1 MRRFGKWLGRV
12 IILLVIVVA
21 AAWAFVPQDPVD
33 REISFDAA
41 TIGPD
46 IVTWLA
52 EQEKAF
58 TDIVP
63 GTEKRVI
70 WAGAAGVKTPLA
82 VIYIHGFSATSEEI
96 RPVPDQVA
104 RALGANLFYTR
115 LAGHGRGGDP
125 MATATAGD
133 WLEDTA
139 EALAIG
145 RRLGDKVLVIST
157 STGATLAAFAA
168 VDPVMSKD
176 IAGIV
181 MVSANFGVKP
191 AAAKI
196 LDLPAA
202 RYWGPVVAGATRS
215 FNPVN
220 AEHAKYWTTQYPTT
234 ALFPMAALVRAA
246 KTLDLSAAKAP
257 LLVIYCPQDQV
268 VDFEKTLAAVKVWG
282 ADVRLEARQM
292 AKGDDPYFHVIAGDI
307 LSPGQTAGTVALI
320 LDWAKGL

>member
-1 MRRFGKWLGRV
+1 MRKLGKWLGRLIVLVVV
-12 IILLVIVVA
+12 IVA

-33 REISFDAA
+33 RIISFDAA
-41 TIGPD
+41 AIGPD
-46 IVTWLA
+46 IDVWLA
-52 EQEKAF
+52 DREKAYP
-58 TDIVP
+58 DIVP

-70 WAGAAGVKTPLA
+70 WAGAPGAKTPLA

-96 RPVPDQVA
+96 RPIPDMVA
-104 RALGANLFYTR
+104 RTLGANLFYTR

-125 MATATAGD
+125 MATASAGD

-139 EALAIG
+139 EAIAIG
-145 RRLGDKVLVIST
+145 RRLGDRVLIIAT
-157 STGATLAAFAA
+157 STGGTLAAFAA
-168 VDPVMSKD
+168 VDPAMSAD

-181 MVSANFGVKP
+181 MVSPNFGVKA

-202 RYWGPVVAGATRS
+202 RYWGPIVAGATRS

-220 AEHAKYWTTQYPTT
+220 ANHGKYWTSQYPTI

-257 LLVIYCPQDQV
+257 LMLIYCPQDQV
-268 VDFEKTLAAVKVWG
+268 VDAEKTLATLKTWG
-282 ADVRLEARQM
+282 GAVRLEPREM

>member
-1 MRRFGKWLGRV
+1 MRKFGKWLGRV
-12 IILLVIVVA
+12 IILLVILAVG
-21 AAWAFVPQDPVD
+21 AWAFVPQDPVD
-33 REISFDAA
+33 RSISFDAGA
-41 TIGPD
+41 IGPD
-46 IVTWLA
+46 IDVWLA
-52 EQEKAF
+52 NREKAYP
-58 TDIVP
+58 DIVP

-70 WAGAAGVKTPLA
+70 WAGAPGVKTPLS

-104 RALGANLFYTR
+104 RNLGANLFYTR

-125 MATATAGD
+125 MATASAGD

-139 EALAIG
+139 EALAVG
-145 RRLGDKVLVIST
+145 RRLGDRVLVIST

-168 VDPVMSKD
+168 VDPALSAD

-181 MVSANFGVKP
+181 MVSPNFGVKP

-202 RYWGPVVAGATRS
+202 RYWGPIVAGATRS

-220 AEHAKYWTTQYPTT
+220 AEHARYWTTQYPTT
-234 ALFPMAALVRAA
+234 ALFAMAALVRVAR
-246 KTLDLSAAKAP
+246 TLDLSVAKAP
-257 LLVIYCPQDQV
+257 LMVIYCPQDQV
-268 VDFEKTLAAVKVWG
+268 VDAEKTLAAVKVWG
-282 ADVRLEARQM
+282 ADVRLEAREM
-292 AKGDDPYFHVIAGDI
+292 AKGDDPYSHVIAGDI
-307 LSPGQTAGTVALI
+307 LSPGQTAQTVALI

>member
-1 MRRFGKWLGRV
+1 MRKLGKWLGRS
-12 IILLVIVVA
+12 ILLVVLLVVG
-21 AAWAFVPQDPVD
+21 AWALVPQDPVD
-33 REISFDAA
+33 RTISFNAA
-41 TIGPD
+41 SIGPD
-46 IVTWLA
+46 IDAWLA
-52 EQEKAF
+52 EREKIYP
-58 TDIVP
+58 DIVP

-70 WAGAAGVKTPLA
+70 WAGAKGVKTPLA

-104 RALGANLFYTR
+104 RNLGANLFYTR

-139 EALAIG
+139 EALAVG
-145 RRLGDKVLVIST
+145 RRLGDRVLVIST

-168 VDPVMSKD
+168 VDPAMSAD

-181 MVSANFGVKP
+181 MVSPNFGVKP

-220 AEHAKYWTTQYPTT
+220 AEQAKYWTMQYPTS

-246 KTLDLSAAKAP
+246 KTLDLSAAKVP
-257 LLVIYCPQDQV
+257 LMVIYSAQDQV
-268 VDFEKTLAAVKVWG
+268 VDPVKTLAQVKAWG
-282 ADVRLEARQM
+282 ADVRLEAREM
-292 AKGDDPYFHVIAGDI
+292 AKGDDPYSHVVAGDI
-307 LSPGQTAGTVALI
+307 LSPGQTPQTVALI

>member
-1 MRRFGKWLGRV
+1 MRKLGKWLGRS
-12 IILLVIVVA
+12 ILLVVLLVVG
-21 AAWAFVPQDPVD
+21 AWALVPQDPVD
-33 REISFDAA
+33 RTISFNAA
-41 TIGPD
+41 SIGPD
-46 IVTWLA
+46 IDAWLA
-52 EQEKAF
+52 EREKIYP
-58 TDIVP
+58 DIVP

-70 WAGAAGVKTPLA
+70 WAGAKGVKTPLA

-104 RALGANLFYTR
+104 RNLGANLFYTR

-139 EALAIG
+139 EALAVG
-145 RRLGDKVLVIST
+145 RRLGDRVLVIST

-168 VDPVMSKD
+168 VDPVMSAD

-181 MVSANFGVKP
+181 MVSPNFGVKP

-220 AEHAKYWTTQYPTT
+220 AEHAKYWTTQYPTS
-234 ALFPMAALVRAA
+234 ALFPMAALVREA
-246 KTLDLSAAKAP
+246 KTLNLSAAKVP
-257 LLVIYCPQDQV
+257 LMVMYCAQDQV
-268 VDFEKTLAAVKVWG
+268 VDSVKTLAQLKAWG
-282 ADVRLEARQM
+282 ADVRLEAREM
-292 AKGDDPYFHVIAGDI
+292 AKGDDPYSHVVAGDI
-307 LSPGQTAGTVALI
+307 LSPGQAPQTVALI

>member
-1 MRRFGKWLGRV
+1 MRRFGKWLGRL
-12 IILLVIVVA
+12 IILLMLIVA
-21 AAWAFVPQDPVD
+21 GAWAFVPQDPVD
-33 REISFDAA
+33 RTISFGAA
-41 TIGPD
+41 SIGPD
-46 IVTWLA
+46 IDLWLA
-52 EQEKAF
+52 DREKAYA
-58 TDIVP
+58 DIVP

-70 WAGAAGVKTPLA
+70 WAGAKGAKTPLA

-104 RALGANLFYTR
+104 RTLGANLFYTR

-145 RRLGDKVLVIST
+145 GRLGDRVLVIAT
-157 STGATLAAFAA
+157 STGATLAAYGA
-168 VDPVMSKD
+168 VDPALSAN

-181 MVSANFGVKP
+181 MVSPNFGVKP

-202 RYWGPVVAGATRS
+202 RYWGPIVAGATRS

-220 AEHAKYWTTQYPTT
+220 ADHAKYWTTQYPTT
-234 ALFPMAALVRAA
+234 ALFPMAALVRDA
-246 KTLDLSAAKAP
+246 KTLDLSAAKTP
-257 LLVIYCPQDQV
+257 LMVIYSPRDSV
-268 VDFEKTLAAVKVWG
+268 VDAEKTLTAVKGWG
-282 ADVRLEARQM
+282 GTVRLEAREI
-292 AKGDDPYFHVIAGDI
+292 AAGDDPYFHVIAGDI
-307 LSPGQTAGTVALI
+307 LSPGQTAGTTALI

>member
-1 MRRFGKWLGRV
+1 MRRLGKWLGRV
-12 IILLVIVVA
+12 IILLGLIIA
-21 AAWAFVPQDPVD
+21 GAWAFVPQDPVD
-33 REISFDAA
+33 RAIDFDAA
-41 TIGPD
+41 SLGPD
-46 IVTWLA
+46 LDVWLA
-52 EQEKAF
+52 DQEKAYA
-58 TDIVP
+58 DIVP
-63 GTEKRVI
+63 GTQKRVI
-70 WAGAAGVKTPLA
+70 WAGAKGAKTPLA
-82 VIYIHGFSATSEEI
+82 VVYIHGFSASSEEI

-104 RALGANLFYTR
+104 TALGANLFFTR

-125 MATATAGD
+125 MATASAGD

-139 EALAIG
+139 QALAVG
-145 RRLGDKVLVIST
+145 RRLGDRVLVIST

-168 VDPVMSKD
+168 TDPALAAD

-181 MVSANFGVKP
+181 MVSPNFGVKP

-220 AEHAKYWTTQYPTT
+220 EGHGKYWTSQYPTT

-257 LLVIYCPQDQV
+257 LMVIYSPQDLV
-268 VDFEKTLAAVKVWG
+268 VDAEKALAAVASWG
-282 ADVRLEARQM
+282 ADVRLEPREL

>member
-1 MRRFGKWLGRV
+1 MRKFGRWLGRV
-12 IILLVIVVA
+12 IILLVVLAV

-33 REISFDAA
+33 RSISFDAA
-41 TIGPD
+41 SIGPD
-46 IVTWLA
+46 IDVWLA
-52 EQEKAF
+52 EREKAYP
-58 TDIVP
+58 DIVP

-70 WAGAAGVKTPLA
+70 WAGAPGVKTPLS

-104 RALGANLFYTR
+104 RNLGANLFYTR

-139 EALAIG
+139 EALAVG
-145 RRLGDKVLVIST
+145 RRLGDRVLVIST

-168 VDPVMSKD
+168 VDPDMSKD

-181 MVSANFGVKP
+181 MVSPNFGVKP

-202 RYWGPVVAGATRS
+202 RYWGPIVAGATRS

-220 AEHAKYWTTQYPTT
+220 AEHARYWTTQYPTT

-246 KTLDLSAAKAP
+246 KTLDLSVAKAP
-257 LLVIYCPQDQV
+257 LMVIYSPQDQV
-268 VDFEKTLAAVKVWG
+268 VDAAKTLAAVKVWG
-282 ADVRLEARQM
+282 ADVRLEAREM
-292 AKGDDPYFHVIAGDI
+292 AKGDDPYSHVIAGDI
-307 LSPGQTAGTVALI
+307 LSPGQTAQTVALI

>member
-1 MRRFGKWLGRV
+1 MRKLGKWLGRS
-12 IILLVIVVA
+12 ILLVVLLVVG
-21 AAWAFVPQDPVD
+21 AWALVPQDPVD
-33 REISFDAA
+33 RTISFNAA
-41 TIGPD
+41 SIGPD
-46 IVTWLA
+46 IDAWLA
-52 EQEKAF
+52 EREKMYP
-58 TDIVP
+58 DIVP

-70 WAGAAGVKTPLA
+70 WAGAKGVKTPLA

-104 RALGANLFYTR
+104 RNLGANLFYTR

-139 EALAIG
+139 EALAVG
-145 RRLGDKVLVIST
+145 RRLGDRVLVIST

-168 VDPVMSKD
+168 VDPAMSAD

-181 MVSANFGVKP
+181 MVSPNFGVKP

-220 AEHAKYWTTQYPTT
+220 AEQAKYWTMQYPTS

-246 KTLDLSAAKAP
+246 KTLDLSAAKVP
-257 LLVIYCPQDQV
+257 LMVIYSAQDQV
-268 VDFEKTLAAVKVWG
+268 VDPLKTLAQVKAWG
-282 ADVRLEARQM
+282 ADVRLEAREM
-292 AKGDDPYFHVIAGDI
+292 AKGDDPYSHVVAGDI
-307 LSPGQTAGTVALI
+307 LSPGQTPQTVALI

>member
-1 MRRFGKWLGRV
+1 MRRFGKWLGRL
-12 IILLVIVVA
+12 IILLVLIVA
-21 AAWAFVPQDPVD
+21 GAWAFVPQDPVD
-33 REISFDAA
+33 RTISFDAA
-41 TIGPD
+41 SIGPD
-46 IVTWLA
+46 IDVWLA
-52 EQEKAF
+52 DREKAF
-58 TDIVP
+58 PDIVP

-70 WAGAAGVKTPLA
+70 WAGAKGAKTPLA
-82 VIYIHGFSATSEEI
+82 VIYIHGFSASSEEI

-104 RALGANLFYTR
+104 RTLGANLFFTR

-145 RRLGDKVLVIST
+145 RRLGDRVLVISM

-168 VDPVMSKD
+168 TDPDMSKD

-181 MVSANFGVKP
+181 MMSPNFGVKS

-202 RYWGPVVAGATRS
+202 RYWGPIVAGATRS

-220 AEHAKYWTTQYPTT
+220 ANHGKYWTTQYPTT

-246 KTLDLSAAKAP
+246 KMLDLSKAKVP
-257 LLVIYCPQDQV
+257 LMVIYSAQDHV
-268 VDFEKTLAAVKVWG
+268 VDPGKTLAAVKGWG
-282 ADVRLEARQM
+282 GKVRLEPVTL
-292 AKGDDPYFHVIAGDI
+292 AKGDDPYYHVIAGDI

>member
-1 MRRFGKWLGRV
+1 MRRFGKWLGRL
-12 IILLVIVVA
+12 ILLVVVTIA
-21 AAWAFVPQDPVD
+21 AVWAFVPQDPVD
-33 REISFDAA
+33 RVISFDAG
-41 TIGPD
+41 TIGAD
-46 IVTWLA
+46 IDVWLA
-52 EQEKAF
+52 DREKAYP
-58 TDIVP
+58 DIVP

-70 WAGAAGVKTPLA
+70 WAGAKGAKTPLS

-104 RALGANLFYTR
+104 RTLGANLFFTR

-145 RRLGDKVLVIST
+145 RRLGNRVLVIST
-157 STGATLAAFAA
+157 STGATLLAFAA
-168 VDPVMSKD
+168 IDPIMSAD

-181 MVSANFGVKP
+181 MISPNFGVKP

-196 LDLPAA
+196 LDFPAA
-202 RYWGPVVAGATRS
+202 RYWAPIVAGATRS

-220 AEHAKYWTTQYPTT
+220 AKHAKYWTMQYPTT
-234 ALFPMAALVRAA
+234 ALFPLAALVRAA
-246 KTLDLSAAKAP
+246 KTLNLSAAKVP
-257 LLVIYCPQDQV
+257 LMVLYNPNDQV
-268 VDFEKTLAAVKVWG
+268 VDAEKTLAAVKGWG
-282 ADVRLEARQM
+282 GKVRLEARGT
-292 AKGDDPYFHVIAGDI
+292 AKGDDPYGHMIAGDV

>member
-1 MRRFGKWLGRV
+1 MRRFGKWLGRL
-12 IILLVIVVA
+12 IILLVLIVA
-21 AAWAFVPQDPVD
+21 GAWAFVPQDPVD
-33 REISFDAA
+33 RTISFDAA
-41 TIGPD
+41 SIGPD
-46 IVTWLA
+46 IDVWLA
-52 EQEKAF
+52 DREKAF
-58 TDIVP
+58 PDIVP

-70 WAGAAGVKTPLA
+70 WAGAKGAKTPLA
-82 VIYIHGFSATSEEI
+82 VIYIHGFSASSEEI

-104 RALGANLFYTR
+104 RTLGANLFFTR

-125 MATATAGD
+125 MATASAGD

-145 RRLGDKVLVIST
+145 RRLGDRVLVISM

-168 VDPVMSKD
+168 TDPDMSKD

-181 MVSANFGVKP
+181 MMSPNFGVKS

-202 RYWGPVVAGATRS
+202 RYWGPIVAGATRS

-220 AEHAKYWTTQYPTT
+220 ANHGKYWTTQYPTT

-246 KTLDLSAAKAP
+246 KMLDLSKAKVP
-257 LLVIYCPQDQV
+257 LMVIYSAQDHV
-268 VDFEKTLAAVKVWG
+268 VDPGKTLAAVKGWG
-282 ADVRLEARQM
+282 GKVRLEPVTL
-292 AKGDDPYFHVIAGDI
+292 AKGDDPYYHVIAGDI

>member
-1 MRRFGKWLGRV
+1 MRRFGKWLGRLLMVLVV
-12 IILLVIVVA
+12 IVA
-21 AAWAFVPQDPVD
+21 AAWAFVPQDLVD
-33 REISFDAA
+33 RSISFDAA
-41 TIGPD
+41 SLGPD
-46 IVTWLA
+46 LDVWLA
-52 EQEKAF
+52 EQEKAYA
-58 TDIVP
+58 DIVP
-63 GTEKRVI
+63 GTEKRIV
-70 WAGAAGVKTPLA
+70 WAGGKGVKTRLA
-82 VIYIHGFSATSEEI
+82 VIYIHGFSASSEEI

-104 RALGANLFYTR
+104 RNLGANLFYTR

-125 MATATAGD
+125 MATASAGD

-139 EALAIG
+139 EAIAIG
-145 RRLGDKVLVIST
+145 RRLGDRVLIIAT

-168 VDPVMSKD
+168 VDPAMSAD

-181 MVSANFGVKP
+181 MVSPNLGVKP

-202 RYWGPVVAGATRS
+202 RYWGPIVAGATRS

-220 AEHAKYWTTQYPTT
+220 ASHAKYWTMQYPTA
-234 ALFPMAALVRAA
+234 ALFPMAALLRAA

-257 LLVIYCPQDQV
+257 LLVIYCPQDLV
-268 VDFEKTLAAVKVWG
+268 VDAQITLAAVKAWG
-282 ADVRLEARQM
+282 ADVRLEARAM

>member
-1 MRRFGKWLGRV
+1 MRRFGKWVGR
-12 IILLVIVVA
+12 ILLLLVVIVA

-33 REISFDAA
+33 REISFDPGS
-41 TIGPD
+41 IGPD
-46 IVTWLA
+46 VDVWLA
-52 EQEKAF
+52 AREAVF

-63 GTEKRVI
+63 GTQKRVI
-70 WAGAAGVKTPLA
+70 WAGAKGAKTPLA

-115 LAGHGRGGDP
+115 LAGHGRGSAP

-145 RRLGDKVLVIST
+145 RRLGERVLVIST

-168 VDPVMSKD
+168 TDAAMSAD

-181 MVSANFGVKP
+181 MISPNFGVKP

-220 AEHAKYWTTQYPTT
+220 ANHAKYWTVQYPTT

-246 KTLDLSAAKAP
+246 KGLDLSAAQAP
-257 LLVIYCPQDQV
+257 LLVIYSAEDMV
-268 VDFEKTLAAVKVWG
+268 VDAAKTLAAVSVWG
-282 ADVRLEARQM
+282 GGVRLEARSL
-292 AKGDDPYFHVIAGDI
+292 AKGDDPYSHVIAGDI
-307 LSPGQTAGTVALI
+307 LSPGQTVGTTALI

>member
-1 MRRFGKWLGRV
+1 MRKFGKWLGRL
-12 IILLVIVVA
+12 IILLVLIVA
-21 AAWAFVPQDPVD
+21 GAWAFVPQDPVD
-33 REISFDAA
+33 RTISFDAA
-41 TIGPD
+41 TVGPD
-46 IVTWLA
+46 IDAWLA
-52 EQEKAF
+52 AGEKAYP
-58 TDIVP
+58 DIVP

-70 WAGAAGVKTPLA
+70 WAGEKGKKTPLS

-104 RALGANLFYTR
+104 KTLGANLFYTR

-125 MATATAGD
+125 MATASAGD

-145 RRLGDKVLVIST
+145 RQLGDRVLVIAT
-157 STGATLAAFAA
+157 STGATLAAYAA
-168 VDPVMSKD
+168 VDPAMAAD

-181 MVSANFGVKP
+181 MVSPNFGVKP

-220 AEHAKYWTTQYPTT
+220 AGHAKYWTAQYPTA
-234 ALFPMAALVRAA
+234 ALFPMAALVRDAR
-246 KTLDLSAAKAP
+246 TLDLSAAKTP
-257 LLVIYCPQDQV
+257 LMVIYSAKDSV
-268 VDFEKTLAAVKVWG
+268 VDAEKTLLAVKGWSG
-282 ADVRLEARQM
+282 PVRLEAREI
-292 AKGDDPYFHVIAGDI
+292 ASGDDPYFHVIAGDI

>member
-1 MRRFGKWLGRV
+1 MHRFGKWVGR
-12 IILLVIVVA
+12 ILLLLVVIVA

-33 REISFDAA
+33 REISFDLGS
-41 TIGPD
+41 IGPD
-46 IVTWLA
+46 VDVWLA
-52 EQEKAF
+52 AREAVF

-63 GTEKRVI
+63 GTQKRVI
-70 WAGAAGVKTPLA
+70 WAGAKGAKTPLA

-115 LAGHGRGGDP
+115 LAGHGRGSAP

-145 RRLGDKVLVIST
+145 RRLGERVLVIST

-168 VDPVMSKD
+168 TDAAMSAD

-181 MVSANFGVKP
+181 MISPNFGVKP

-220 AEHAKYWTTQYPTT
+220 ANHAKYWTVQYPTT

-246 KTLDLSAAKAP
+246 KGLDLSAAQAP
-257 LLVIYCPQDQV
+257 LLVIYSAEDMV
-268 VDFEKTLAAVKVWG
+268 VDAAKTLAAVSVWG
-282 ADVRLEARQM
+282 GDVTLEARSL
-292 AKGDDPYFHVIAGDI
+292 AKGDDPYSHVIAGDI
-307 LSPGQTAGTVALI
+307 LSPGQTVGTTALI
-320 LDWAKGL
+320 LDWANGL